1 MKKVEL
7 DKYIEQR
14 KEKDEDFSFNFDE
27 GYQNFKIGAMLRL
40 DRKKA
45 GITQE
50 ELAERLNT
58 KKSAI
63 SRIENRTEDIKI
75 STLERVATALN
86 KHLKI
91 SLS

>member
-1 MKKVEL
+1 MGKVDL

-14 KEKDEDFSFNFDE
+14 KEKDKDFSFNFDE

-40 DRKKA
+40 ARKKA
-45 GITQE
+45 GITQL

-86 KHLKI
+86 KHLRI